1 MEDGNKLLSPEE
13 FQEKFEKAILSK
25 LGLIRYKSE
34 VGFTQEQIYIYGG
47 RTDSVFNLVLRNGS
61 ESYNKFGEELTIKFY
76 YSLKER
82 QKLEKDR
89 TSLNLKPNIQAILLV
104 PFDDEDLKIQLR
116 NEGIMVKDIIEMT
129 VSPSFSETNTFP
141 SKEKRQL
148 KILEIPFETEGAGK
162 DIGWMYGFLKKL
174 SMSNIALMPE
184 DKAQYL
190 AYKIILE
197 PEELTENE
205 KNEIFDKDGKI
216 CNNSVAY
223 YWLLWRKAAGKIN
236 KEQIEN
242 LKRIVEIRFLERF
255 TLFDKCLNDLG
266 SNISKFAKEY
276 PNQMAFLYNKIL
288 IFRDKNF
295 NFIGRQPLYMDFN
308 SFLHIYFRHVRELNV
323 FPQFADKDKFQL
335 NEEDIMKVIN
345 HIMLELNKEYQHF
358 KERMPDGRFCKY
370 GEQALYFNGDYYN
383 VYVNKDGSIDTFYKG
398 TGTKR

>member
-34 VGFTQEQIYIYGG
+34 VGFTQEQIYNYGG
-47 RTDSVFNLVLRNGS
+47 RTDSVFSLVLRNGS

-116 NEGIMVKDIIEMT
+116 NEGIIVKDIIEII
-129 VSPSFSETNTFP
+129 VSPSSSETNTFP

-148 KILEIPFETEGAGK
+148 KILEIPFEAEGAGK

-205 KNEIFDKDGKI
+205 KNDIFDKDGKI
-216 CNNSVAY
+216 CNNSIAY
-223 YWLLWRKAAGKIN
+223 YWLLWKKSAGKIN

-242 LKRIVEIRFLERF
+242 LKRIDEIRFLERI
-255 TLFDKCLNDLG
+255 TSLDKCLNDLG
-266 SNISKFAKEY
+266 SNVSKFAKEY
-276 PNQMAFLYNKIL
+276 PHQMAFLYNKIL
-288 IFRDKNF
+288 KFRDKNF
-295 NFIGRQPLYMDFN
+295 NFI
-308 SFLHIYFRHVRELNV
+308 
-323 FPQFADKDKFQL
+323 
-335 NEEDIMKVIN
+335 
-345 HIMLELNKEYQHF
+345 
-358 KERMPDGRFCKY
+358 
-370 GEQALYFNGDYYN
+370 
-383 VYVNKDGSIDTFYKG
+383 
-398 TGTKR
+398 